1 MRRAGGLGR
10 GVRWRGCGQSDL
22 RTCCLRCGLAQG
34 RIVETDQDGR
44 PATSEQG
51 HERNESSQFPHN
63 DFPVEAEQT
72 VKIIRTS
79 YLSGASPGT
88 TTVSRSKGISQN
100 GFLKNGFSKNGFSKR
115 LGLRKNGNK
124 ERVRNSR
131 PFPLLAGG
139 QARKTRRLCRHAF

>member
-10 GVRWRGCGQSDL
+10 GVRWRGCGQGDL

-88 TTVSRSKGISQN
+88 AKASRSKGISQN
-100 GFLKNGFSKNGFSKR
+100 GFLKNGFSKR

-139 QARKTRRLCRHAF
+139 RARKTRRLCRHAF